1 MPSDLARFW
10 DLDPTIRFLNHG
22 SYGAAPRPV
31 LEAQAAW
38 RERMEREPVAFFAR
52 DLESALD
59 AARDALGRFIGADP
73 DDLAFVHNAST
84 GIMTILRSLRFAT
97 GAELVVTDHA
107 YNAAR
112 NALDFVAAQADAR
125 IVEVPIPFP
134 GTDAD
139 ALVEVLLDAVTPRT
153 RLALVD
159 HVTSPT
165 ALLLPIDRIVAELA
179 DRGVDTLVDGAHA
192 PGMVPVDLRSLGAA
206 YYAGNCHKW
215 LSAPKG
221 SAFLHVRRDRQ
232 EQIRPLTIS
241 HGANARRTDRSRF
254 RLEFDWTGTDDP
266 TAYLA
271 VPDAI
276 RFGEG
281 LLTGGWPAIQA
292 RNHALALYARDR
304 LCAVLGEPHPALDAM
319 VGSMTAVALSVE
331 PAGTPV
337 PLDTYDDPWHARLL
351 DRGVQVPI
359 APWPQRASGP
369 WRRLVRVSIAPYN
382 DRADIDALADA
393 IGEVH
398 AARA

>member
-10 DLDPTIRFLNHG
+10 DLDPTITFLNHG

-38 RERMEREPVAFFAR
+38 RARMEREPVAFFAH
-52 DLESALD
+52 DLEPALD

-84 GIMTILRSLRFAT
+84 GIMTVLRSMRFAA
-97 GAELVVTDHA
+97 GDELLITDHA

-112 NALDFVAAQADAR
+112 NALDFVAEQADAR
-125 IVEVPIPFP
+125 IVEVQIPFP
-134 GTDAD
+134 GTDVD
-139 ALVEVLLDAVTPRT
+139 AFVDTLLASVTSRT

-165 ALLLPIDRIVAELA
+165 ALVLPIDRIVAELA
-179 DRGVDTLVDGAHA
+179 ERGVDTLVDGAHA
-192 PGMVPVDLRSLGAA
+192 PGMIPLDLRSIGAA

-221 SAFLHVRRDRQ
+221 SAFLHVQRDRQ
-232 EQIRPLTIS
+232 AHVRPLTIS

-281 LLTGGWPAIQA
+281 LVAGGWSSL
-292 RNHALALYARDR
+292 HARDR
-304 LCAVLGEPHPALDAM
+304 DLAREARDRICSVIGEPQPAPDEML
-319 VGSMTAVALSVE
+319 GSMVAVPISVE
-331 PAGTPV
+331 PPSAAV
-337 PLDTYDDPWHARLL
+337 PLATYADPWHAGLI
-351 DRGVQVPI
+351 DRGFQVPI
-359 APWPQRASGP
+359 TPWPARRSGP
-369 WRRLVRVSIAPYN
+369 WRRLVRVSLAPYN
-382 DRADIDALADA
+382 DRADVDALAEA
-393 IGEVH
+393 IGQLH

>member
-10 DLDPTIRFLNHG
+10 NLDPSITFLNHG
-22 SYGAAPRPV
+22 AYGATPRPV

-38 RERMEREPVAFFAR
+38 RMRMEKDPVAFFAR
-52 DLESALD
+52 DFEPFLDTAREAL
-59 AARDALGRFIGADP
+59 ARFIGADP
-73 DDLAFVHNAST
+73 DDVAFVRNASA
-84 GIMTILRSLRFAT
+84 GIVTVLRSIDLEP
-97 GAELVVTDHA
+97 GDELLATDHA

-112 NALDFVAAQADAR
+112 NALHFVADRAGAR

-134 GTDAD
+134 GTGAGAVVD
-139 ALVEVLLDAVTPRT
+139 ALLAAVTPRT

-165 ALLLPIDRIVAELA
+165 ALVLPIDRIVGELA
-179 DRGVDTLVDGAHA
+179 QRGIETLVDGAHA
-192 PGMVPVDLRSLGAA
+192 PGMVPLDVCALGAA

-232 EQIRPLTIS
+232 AAIRPLTIS

-266 TAYLA
+266 SAFLA
-271 VPDAI
+271 VPEAI
-276 RFGEG
+276 RFGEH
-281 LLTGGWPAIQA
+281 LVAGGWPALQA

-304 LCAVLGEPHPALDAM
+304 LCEVLGQPQPGPDAM
-319 VGSMTAVALSVE
+319 VGSMTAVPLSVE
-331 PAGTPV
+331 AAGVPV

-351 DRGVQVPI
+351 DRGFQVPI
-359 APWPQRASGP
+359 TPWPQRPAGL
-369 WRRLVRVSIAPYN
+369 WRRLIRVSLAPYN
-382 DRADIDALADA
+382 DRDDIDALVGAL
-393 IGEVH
+393 
-398 AARA
+398 RRLQP